1 MIKVRKKVAVW
12 VKVNRF
18 LSEQA
23 FERKPTQ
30 KTYPMCIKRQ
40 AGVVT
45 KHGTFPQETGVEN
58 RVTPSEL

>member
-1 MIKVRKKVAVW
+1 MIKVRKKLALW

-18 LSEQA
+18 LSEQV

-30 KTYPMCIKRQ
+30 KTSPMRIKRQ
-40 AGVVT
+40 VGMVT

-58 RVTPSEL
+58 QVTPSEL